1 MVTFHLCI
9 LQISTEYDKPKPL
22 YRHLSPSI
30 IKHCQIGVESPFK
43 LVEMR
48 KSASFRCSQKS
59 QILRNPVEIW

>member
-1 MVTFHLCI
+1 MECGKT
-9 LQISTEYDKPKPL
+9 KPL

-43 LVEMR
+43 LVEIR
-48 KSASFRCSQKS
+48 KSASFCCSQKS